1 MDIIG
6 TSDTMPFD
14 EKDKF
19 WAMLFNKISTAIS
32 IGNDSTTAFALSEI
46 SAKDIKDDAG
56 EEYTLIVE
64 SDQYEIFLN
73 NYIQWSEKLER
84 YEECTKAIDL
94 LALFQKNESTK
105 E

>member
-6 TSDTMPFD
+6 TGDTMPFK

-19 WAMLFNKISTAIS
+19 WAMLFKKISAAIS
-32 IGNDSTTAFALSEI
+32 VGNDFTTAFALSEI
-46 SAKDIKDDAG
+46 SSKDVRDADG
-56 EEYTLIVE
+56 EEYTLVIE

-73 NYIQWSEKLER
+73 NYILWSEKLER

-94 LALFQKNESTK
+94 LALFHKNNTDK